1 MEVQLNV
8 GHVFCDSTS
17 PSVCFYCLSEQM
29 SRRGENTDSSTCRM
43 DIKKLTF
50 DLAKIKNNI
59 PPLGS
64 FSPPQLFFL
73 PAVVSTPFDV
83 GASGAFSFF
92 LLNLLN
98 IFWGLRSTPSSRS
111 LPPSLLPLSPS
122 LPPLFFSPSPSLSP
136 TESLFGVRSCRNRV
150 RFTLKGNIA
159 PRCGGVGGHGVWAG

>member
-1 MEVQLNV
+1 
-8 GHVFCDSTS
+8 
-17 PSVCFYCLSEQM
+17 
-29 SRRGENTDSSTCRM
+29 M

-98 IFWGLRSTPSSRS
+98 IFFGLRSTPSSLSLSLLS
-111 LPPSLLPLSPS
+111 LPPSLLSFSRRHPPS
-122 LPPLFFSPSPSLSP
+122 LPPSLSVEP
-136 TESLFGVRSCRNRV
+136 VAV
-150 RFTLKGNIA
+150 VI
-159 PRCGGVGGHGVWAG
+159 V